1 MTYQTTLKIVLPAI
15 LLTLLVSGCKSTVDK
30 VAISTCKT
38 VETNIARCSQ
48 LIADDISDK
57 NANTLS
63 SVNEGELR

>member
-1 MTYQTTLKIVLPAI
+1 MTCQNTLRAVLWLIFICI
-15 LLTLLVSGCKSTVDK
+15 LTSGCKSTVDK
-30 VAISTCKT
+30 YAISTCKA

-63 SVNEGELR
+63 SVDEGEL

>member
-1 MTYQTTLKIVLPAI
+1 MTCQNTLKTVLWFI
-15 LLTLLVSGCKSTVDK
+15 LICVLTSGCKSTVDK
-30 VAISTCKT
+30 YAISTCKA

-63 SVNEGELR
+63 SVVEGEL